1 MVNMIGTIIENPA
14 AYDAAVKR
22 RIIANAQITWR
33 KNTERAEEIESVLD
47 DGRLYTN
54 GRVSYAEGFMGS
66 MAKAYDTYG
75 KLTPNQCAAIL
86 KGIDA
91 RAARKAEWADKQA
104 ALNAS
109 RQHLGE
115 TGQKLTL
122 ELTIKKVI
130 EIEGM
135 AFSRYDSGLSYLF
148 IMEDADQNVVIYKG
162 RSGALMELDEGDT
175 VSLTA
180 TIKEHGVRNGVK
192 QTIIQRPK
200 KV

>member
-47 DGRLYTN
+47 DGRLYNN